1 LQCHRG
7 RKGAW
12 RMVGTW
18 VEGGARNVK
27 GRGFGN
33 VVCYCTMRGNR
44 FAGLVKGGGMYLHM
58 QLSPD
63 FWYGQPKRLA
73 SGETTAASFA
83 LRCELIEVRLPLRP
97 KPSRS
102 ALWLLRILHANMR
115 PTSACLAPGF
125 IKRSL
130 DEFKRLSN
138 FGELCSC
145 VCACAATNS
154 RSSQARRP
162 AIAVQALPSYALQ
175 PA

>member
-1 LQCHRG
+1 
-7 RKGAW
+7 
-12 RMVGTW
+12 MVGTW

-83 LRCELIEVRLPLRP
+83 LRCELIEVRLPLCP
-97 KPSRS
+97 LATAHTSRK
-102 ALWLLRILHANMR
+102 H
-115 PTSACLAPGF
+115 
-125 IKRSL
+125 
-130 DEFKRLSN
+130 
-138 FGELCSC
+138 
-145 VCACAATNS
+145 ATNIS
-154 RSSQARRP
+154 LPCARLHKAESGRIQAP
-162 AIAVQALPSYALQ
+162 LQ
-175 PA
+175 LR